1 MYRSIVF
8 ETSRSNTGI
17 IFIRACIIRRIRL
30 MCIKEKEKKKKGK
43 AKKKTSKF

>member
-30 MCIKEKEKKKKGK
+30 MCIKEKEKEKRK